1 MSIEMETAKK
11 REKMIT
17 VLLAAGIL
25 LFLLMIGMTNLFH
38 FNFRMNSDTAS
49 DAIYGKLVWDTKEI
63 VPHGWY
69 IASETQIICTP
80 NVAAL
85 FYGLTG
91 NMVLSEGLACCTM
104 TILILISV
112 YYFGRT
118 MGFRMNERFLFGF
131 LCLMLPADYILLELS
146 YLFAAYYAIHVIV
159 WFFTLDAYLQG
170 LRDKSVKWVKMAI
183 GLLFA
188 LLLGMQGARGIL
200 VVYGPLFGMMVI
212 HNLYRLYCGK
222 KSDKSDTINSLWT
235 VILLAVSFLGM
246 LSPRS
251 VGQEL
256 SRNIRNGFHK
266 LWSVVIPDMISALGF
281 DDSQPLFGKICALL
295 LFATTVFWL
304 IDILYRM
311 CRKEEL
317 KIEEWGGL
325 ILLSS
330 PVVSAMVVAFTT
342 VESTKRY
349 YFHFT
354 YAVAYITVLFFRNL
368 TKNKTLQ
375 RGLRLGTGFI
385 IAALAVVRLTHVYI
399 PVLNAE
405 EPPQSESCEVV
416 RFLEENDFPISYST
430 FENANMMTVLANAKI
445 RVAAVGSVEKMDAC
459 KWVSSMDWYVPAI
472 PYETRTAY
480 VIPEAEMENFENF
493 LAVHGDDVRF
503 ETQIGRFYIYSSDY
517 NFSCLES
524 GQP

>member
-1 MSIEMETAKK
+1 MSVEEK
-11 REKMIT
+11 RERILT

-25 LFLLMIGMTNLFH
+25 LFLLLIGATNIFH
-38 FNFRMNSDTAS
+38 FNFRMNSDTAA
-49 DAIYGKLVWDTKEI
+49 DAIYGKLVWESKEI
-63 VPHGWY
+63 VPDRWY
-69 IASETQIICTP
+69 IATETQIICTP
-80 NVAAL
+80 NIAAL

-112 YYFGRT
+112 LYFGRILH
-118 MGFRMNERFLFGF
+118 FQRQERFLFAF

-146 YLFAAYYAIHVIV
+146 YLFAAYYAIHVIIL
-159 WFFTLDAYLQG
+159 FFTLGAYLEG
-170 LRDKSVKWVKMAI
+170 LRDKSVKWVKMAA
-183 GLLFA
+183 GVLFA
-188 LLLGMQGARGIL
+188 LLLGMQGARGVL
-200 VVYGPLFGMMVI
+200 VIYGPLFGMMVI
-212 HNLYRLYCGK
+212 HNLYHIYCGK
-222 KSDKSDTINSLWT
+222 KKDRSDIIVSLWT

-246 LSPRS
+246 LFPRS

-266 LWSVVIPDMISALGF
+266 LWSVVIPDMVRALGF
-281 DDSQPLFGKICALL
+281 DDSQPVLGRICALL
-295 LFATTVFWL
+295 LFLVVICWL

-317 KIEEWGGL
+317 KTEEWGGV

-330 PVVSAMVVAFTT
+330 PIVSALIVAFTT

-349 YFHFT
+349 YFQFT
-354 YAVAYITVLFFRNL
+354 YVVAYVTILFFRRMI
-368 TKNKTLQ
+368 KDKAYQ
-375 RGLRLGTGFI
+375 RWLRLGITFAI
-385 IAALAVVRLTHVYI
+385 VILAIERLHHIYVPI
-399 PVLNAE
+399 LKSE
-405 EPPQSESCEVV
+405 EPPQSESYEVV
-416 RFLEENDFPISYST
+416 RYLEENDFPISYST
-430 FENANMMTVLANAKI
+430 FENANMMTVLSNGKI
-445 RVAAVGSVEKMDAC
+445 RVAAVATVEKMDAC
-459 KWVSSMDWYVPAI
+459 KWVSSMDWYAPSI

-480 VIPEAEMENFENF
+480 VIPEAEMGNFENF
-493 LAVHGDDVRF
+493 LALHEDDVQL